1 VIRAESS
8 IEIARPPSQVFAWV
22 CDLRHAP
29 DWLEA
34 CVDLALV
41 KPGWERGAE
50 LRYVFREGR
59 GEGRM
64 SGVVSEYDPG
74 RRLVMEFKDP
84 RFGVIVSFDFAP
96 AGTGTRVTHAI
107 AIEAKGLMGKLMAP
121 MIRAGNERQVKANLA
136 RLERGLTGT
145 GQAAG

>member
-1 VIRAESS
+1 
-8 IEIARPPSQVFAWV
+8 VFAWV